1 MRLACQSPPLIVHP
15 SIAAPLGALDAAGV
29 RWCLLRGAGQLR
41 RVDGDV
47 DLLVHRRDVPI
58 LRRVLTSGG
67 RFAELPAW
75 GRRPH
80 RFFAAHIA
88 SPDAW
93 LKLDVVTE
101 LAFGRYHELRTRAAE
116 DVLARRIHDGVL
128 ARPAPADA
136 FWALL
141 LHALLDRGA
150 VRLERAQELIALAG
164 PARGVDAPL
173 AELADRACPPGWSA
187 GRMLDAAAAG
197 RFGELVALA
206 PAIRAG
212 WPDAPFVVTAGRSS
226 LRRVLRRVAS
236 QQRGRMTSKSRS
248 RSTG

>member
-15 SIAAPLGALDAAGV
+15 SIAAPLGALDVAGV

-41 RVDGDV
+41 RLEGDV
-47 DLLVHRRDVPI
+47 DLLVHRRHLPI

-67 RFAELPAW
+67 RFAEVPAW

-88 SPDAW
+88 SADAW

-150 VRLERAQELIALAG
+150 VRPERARELIALAG
-164 PARGVDAPL
+164 PTRGVDAPL
-173 AELADRACPPGWSA
+173 ADLADRACPPGWSA

-197 RFGELVALA
+197 RFGELLALA
-206 PAIRAG
+206 PAIRGG
-212 WPDAPFVVTAGRSS
+212 WPDAPFVVTTGRAS
-226 LRRVLRRVAS
+226 LRRVLRRVAP
-236 QQRGRMTSKSRS
+236 QQRGRMSSKSRS